1 MNLHKARTI
10 FNFLIENYNIMEKY
24 LGENASIIHSETFEK
39 GICKIISGKNGVM
52 TAEEKLVVARF
63 RKEIVVTSKNGA
75 PLTLADRA
83 LLMAKIQRK

>member
-1 MNLHKARTI
+1 ME
-10 FNFLIENYNIMEKY
+10 NFLGK
-24 LGENASIIHSETFEK
+24 NASIIQSKAFEK
-39 GICKIISGKNGVM
+39 GICKILFGKNGVM